1 MDDLTRDYTA
11 GVDRDLYEH
20 DIAGSIA
27 HARMLGAAGIIPGG
41 EAEAIVAGLAR
52 VLERFRAGEVEWRPE
67 LEDIHTHVEVFL
79 REQIGT
85 AAGRLHTARSRND
98 QVSLLNRMVVREQC
112 ELAAACAGALIEAL
126 CDLALTHAADPMP
139 GYTHLQRAQPVTL
152 GHHLLAYGE
161 MLLRDR
167 DRFRDCRTRTNV
179 LPLGSGA
186 LAGSPYPLDRE
197 MVARELAFDSVSR
210 NSLDAV
216 ADRDFAIEFLASCA
230 ITQAHLSRLAEE
242 IVLWSSAEFGF
253 VRLPDA
259 FATGSSMM
267 PQKKNADVAEL
278 ARGRAGR
285 VFGELMNLLTNL
297 KGQPLAYNRDLQ
309 EDKAAILNA
318 AAVVVPTLRIFA
330 AMVPALEFD
339 LPRMRASASGGF
351 ALATDV
357 ADYLVR
363 KGMPFREAHEV
374 TGTLVRQ
381 AEERRCELH
390 ELPVRGL
397 HRRQPPLRARRA
409 ADRCRLR
416 PRRPRRHRRHSARA
430 RPRGCRVPAP
440 GGGRLTGQFVA
451 SYNVARQGWCD
462 MNQLTIR
469 GIDDELNECLL
480 RLAEQ
485 EGISMNQAALKLL
498 RKAAGLENTARA
510 IDWGKGNGSG
520 SIAKNSKLSDP
531 ALARLV
537 GSMTAAEADELN
549 AAIEEMFETVDE
561 RLWR

>member
-27 HARMLGAAGIIPGG
+27 HARMLGATGILPAR
-41 EAEAIVAGLAR
+41 EAAAIVEGLGR
-52 VLERFRAGEVEWRPE
+52 VRERFRAGEVAWRPE
-67 LEDIHTHVEVFL
+67 LEDIHTHVETLL
-79 REQIGT
+79 REEIGA

-98 QVSLLNRMVVREQC
+98 QVALLNRMVVREQC
-112 ELAAACAGALIEAL
+112 DVAVAAAEALIAAL

-167 DRFRDCRTRTNV
+167 DRFRECRARANV
-179 LPLGSGA
+179 SPLGSGA
-186 LAGSPYPLDRE
+186 LAGAPYPLDRE
-197 MVARELAFDSVSR
+197 MVARELGFEGVTR

-216 ADRDFAIEFLASCA
+216 ADRDYAIEFLACCA
-230 ITQAHLSRLAEE
+230 IAQAHLSRLAEE
-242 IVLWSSAEFGF
+242 IVIWSSAEFAF

-285 VFGELMNLLTNL
+285 VFGELVNLLTNL

-318 AAVVVPTLRIFA
+318 AAVIAPTLRVFA
-330 AMVPALEFD
+330 AMLPALEFD
-339 LPRMRASASGGF
+339 LARMRAAAAGGF

-363 KGMPFREAHEV
+363 KGMPFREAHAV
-374 TGTLVRQ
+374 TGGLVRE
-381 AEERRCELH
+381 AEERGCELH
-390 ELPVRGL
+390 ELPFERY
-397 HRRQPPLRARRA
+397 A
-409 ADRCRLR
+409 AA
-416 PRRPRRHRRHSARA
+416 SALF
-430 RPRGCRVPAP
+430 AP
-440 GGGRLTGQFVA
+440 DALA
-451 SYNVARQGWCD
+451 
-462 MNQLTIR
+462 
-469 GIDDELNECLL
+469 IDVD
-480 RLAEQ
+480 
-485 EGISMNQAALKLL
+485 AAL
-498 RKAAGLENTARA
+498 AARDAVGGTA
-510 IDWGKGNGSG
+510 
-520 SIAKNSKLSDP
+520 P
-531 ALARLV
+531 ARV
-537 GSMTAAEADELN
+537 REAAEFLREELS
-549 AAIEEMFETVDE
+549 
-561 RLWR
+561 R